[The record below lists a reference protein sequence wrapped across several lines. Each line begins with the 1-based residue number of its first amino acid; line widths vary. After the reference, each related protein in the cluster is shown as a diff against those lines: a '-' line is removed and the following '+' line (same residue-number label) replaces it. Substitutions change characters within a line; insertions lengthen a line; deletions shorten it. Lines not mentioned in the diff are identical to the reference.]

1 MCPEQKGDPSTPCII
16 VVYPRDSL
24 LTSSQTQV
32 GLAEPPGG
40 YQQSRFQFGRPRPGR
55 PRATTARN
63 YTYLRAMARLWC
75 HLTTR
80 TVLIEWQ
87 PILIPVTQ
95 GYCEVFTHVCLIE
108 WQNFTVRKPTQ
119 QKKWWNV
126 NSYYRTWLLIYKVY
140 CKYISCIE
148 NIVKPSWVT
157 FSYNQAWRNRLRHII
172 VRNVSIN
179 TVLTSPSP
187 QL

>member
-1 MCPEQKGDPSTPCII
+1 MDAAKNVPEQKGDPSTPCII

-87 PILIPVTQ
+87 PILIPV
-95 GYCEVFTHVCLIE
+95 VSVS
-108 WQNFTVRKPTQ
+108 TVRVRYAKMSLNEQ
-119 QKKWWNV
+119 RRNKLLHSIWV
-126 NSYYRTWLLIYKVY
+126 NRAPCGSPGETGPPRIGQYPSATRVSLIV
-140 CKYISCIE
+140 I
-148 NIVKPSWVT
+148 
-157 FSYNQAWRNRLRHII
+157 
-172 VRNVSIN
+172 
-179 TVLTSPSP
+179 
-187 QL
+187 